1 MWHRIKNLLS
11 VPISALMSLL
21 AAIFLPRDAYHASS
35 ELIATFSG
43 FIAAAIVP
51 AMILSATLL
60 KSSGMNLSDFRK
72 YRYAIH
78 IQMDFLTGL
87 LAVTIFLIFFVLLG
101 KVFPF
106 NTIHFVVYH
115 IDIYL
120 YRFENFI
127 ITFFLCL
134 LFIRFFNV
142 LTAIRSMF
150 FFHAK
155 TIEKEIK
162 EIQKYKFEKQ
172 FETEELPKDTR
183 VDFGKMTEL

>member
-60 KSSGMNLSDFRK
+60 KSSGMNLSDFTK

-87 LAVTIFLIFFVLLG
+87 LAVTIFLIFLG